1 MDAGLVHAGRRTGLL
16 SPSRARGKTLDA
28 AGRAGDQTLG
38 RSPRFDLGEH
48 GERVEQTIEHLHQL
62 AGLGIQVTHGT
73 LIGAGSLRPL
83 ELMAE
88 RIIPAVGTF

>member
-1 MDAGLVHAGRRTGLL
+1 
-16 SPSRARGKTLDA
+16 
-28 AGRAGDQTLG
+28 
-38 RSPRFDLGEH
+38 
-48 GERVEQTIEHLHQL
+48 VEQTIEHLHQL